1 MKVLAL
7 GGAGDM
13 GKMAVAALLSSPKV
27 SGVTIVDKNYEVAQ
41 RIVQLTG
48 SNKVSAVELDI
59 TDENKLRTLMAS
71 HDLVV
76 NTIGPFY
83 KFGVPVLKA
92 AIQAKKDYVDICD
105 DWKPTL
111 EMLEMSEEAKAAGI
125 TAILG
130 IGASP
135 GITNLLAVLVCAEL
149 DEVDEVTTAWG
160 FGNTKMGKK
169 LPYFISKKKLV
180 KKEEKKGERKAS
192 AALVHLVYE
201 AIGKVPTFRDGI
213 LTEIEALTEAEPLLF
228 PGGGRPMY
236 ACHIGHPEPVTL
248 SRTLK
253 AKTISNHMFL
263 TKRLTAELRDYI
275 GQIEKGQL
283 TVEDVA
289 IHVEDVLNSLWAKF
303 YILWTILKRFFKF
316 PPMLVAL
323 AKGRKNQ
330 QETRVAIGIR
340 YQPYGEID
348 EGMDGLTAVPM
359 VVAAEM
365 LLDGKVP
372 KKGVLTPEESLDP
385 EEFFSRYA
393 KYCRSNL
400 TFKDVLIKKLW

>member
-1 MKVLAL
+1 MKVLSL

-13 GKMAVAALLSSPKV
+13 GKMAVAALLSSPRV
-27 SGVTIVDKNYEVAQ
+27 SGVTIADKSYELAQ
-41 RIVQLTG
+41 RYIQLAG
-48 SNKVSAVELDI
+48 SYKVSAVEIDI
-59 TDENKLRTLMAS
+59 TDENKLRTLIAS

-92 AIQAKKDYVDICD
+92 AIQAKKNYVDICD

-111 EMLEMSEEAKAAGI
+111 EMLQMSEAAKAAGI
-125 TAILG
+125 TAIIG

-135 GITNLLAVLVCAEL
+135 GMTNLLAVLACAEL
-149 DEVDEVTTAWG
+149 DDVDEVTTAWG

-169 LPYFISKKKLV
+169 LPFFISKKKLI
-180 KKEEKKGERKAS
+180 KKENKKEDRKAS
-192 AALVHLVYE
+192 AALLHLVYE
-201 AIGKVPTFRDGI
+201 AIGKVPTFQDGK
-213 LTEIEALTEAEPLLF
+213 LTEIEALKEAEPLVF

-253 AKTISNHMFL
+253 AKNISNQMFL
-263 TKRLTAELRDYI
+263 TKRLTTELRNYI
-275 GQIEKGQL
+275 GQIEKGQM
-283 TVEDVA
+283 TAEEVA
-289 IHVEDVLNSLWAKF
+289 IAIEDVLNSLWAKF
-303 YILWTILKRFFKF
+303 YILWTVLKRFFKF
-316 PPMLVAL
+316 PPMLIAL
-323 AKGRKNQ
+323 AKGLKNNQ
-330 QETRVAIGIR
+330 KMRVATGIK

-365 LLDGKVP
+365 LLDGKVL

-393 KYCRSNL
+393 KYCRSDF
-400 TFKDVLIKKLW
+400 TFKDVVIKKIW